1 MKTRVLVLSRENVS
15 LTLSMLI
22 TVFLSTLLMM
32 GGTGGAAASDWQVYG
47 KFNDKTLSN
56 GDEGQ
61 NAVKEPHQQVR
72 ALW

>member
-1 MKTRVLVLSRENVS
+1 MKTHVPVPSRENVS

-32 GGTGGAAASDWQVYG
+32 GGTGGAAASDLQVYG
-47 KFNDKTLSN
+47 KFNAKTLSN
-56 GDEGQ
+56 NDEGQ
-61 NAVKEPHQQVR
+61 KAMKEPHQQVR